1 MILTT
6 EHTPYAYRLIPL
18 CNMVESL
25 PEELS
30 DDRVGVPG
38 NSGGDGA
45 SVSALTG
52 KPWEWPVSLD
62 EVSICAHNWWTE
74 SDFQTKLF
82 LVLCFW
88 LVTNLCLIWLCWRKY
103 SDKLS
108 QMLMKEE
115 SGIKEAFDGKIGFQS
130 EDPLHY
136 KYHSQTEK
144 IHRD

>member
-108 QMLMKEE
+108 QMLMK
-115 SGIKEAFDGKIGFQS
+115 GIMLFILLVYMHIILIKITVVQCG
-130 EDPLHY
+130 
-136 KYHSQTEK
+136 
-144 IHRD
+144 IAR

>member
-1 MILTT
+1 
-6 EHTPYAYRLIPL
+6 
-18 CNMVESL
+18 MVESS

-30 DDRVGVPG
+30 EDKVGVTG
-38 NSGGDGA
+38 SSGGDGS
-45 SVSALTG
+45 SVSPLTA
-52 KPWEWPVSLD
+52 KPWEWPVSFEEL
-62 EVSICAHNWWTE
+62 SIYAHNWWTE

-88 LVTNLCLIWLCWRKY
+88 LVTNLCLIWLCWTKY

-108 QMLMKEE
+108 QMLMKGE
-115 SGIKEAFDGKIGFQS
+115 SSMKEQFDGKIGLQS